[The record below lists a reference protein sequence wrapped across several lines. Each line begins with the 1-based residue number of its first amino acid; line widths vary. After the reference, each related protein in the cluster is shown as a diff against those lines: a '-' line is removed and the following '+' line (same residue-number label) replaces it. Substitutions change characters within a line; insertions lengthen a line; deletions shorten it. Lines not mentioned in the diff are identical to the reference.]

1 MCVLSG
7 FHGPLKA
14 FPVMEMMVCAFQQLS
29 HEQETALRVPAMHT
43 VSLFLCFYQFYAQLK
58 IQNRESKRSRVV
70 SSISTAI
77 VPSENLHVSTTY
89 AQYLSVVFSCFQ
101 MGGPVLYAD
110 MAP

>member
-14 FPVMEMMVCAFQQLS
+14 FLVMEMMVCAFQQLT
-29 HEQETALRVPAMHT
+29 HEQETALSAPAIHT
-43 VSLFLCFYQFYAQLK
+43 VSLFLCLYRFYAQLK

-77 VPSENLHVSTTY
+77 VPPEDLHVSITY
-89 AQYLSVVFSCFQ
+89 AQYL
-101 MGGPVLYAD
+101 
-110 MAP
+110 